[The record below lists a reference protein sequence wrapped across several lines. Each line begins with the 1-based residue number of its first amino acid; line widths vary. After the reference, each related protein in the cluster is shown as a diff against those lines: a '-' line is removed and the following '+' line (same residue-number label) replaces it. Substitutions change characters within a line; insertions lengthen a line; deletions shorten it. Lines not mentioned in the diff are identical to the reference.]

1 MMWIRLLVVV
11 LTVTAVTGCMVGPN
25 FQAPA
30 PPATKVYTASPLPEQ
45 TATAPV
51 AGGAAQHFAFAQEIT
66 SQWWMLFH
74 SPELDAL
81 IKQGLKENPSLAAA
95 EAALTEARENLRAA
109 GGALLY
115 PSVDANLRASR
126 NRISGASF
134 GGSSLEF
141 SLFDASVNVGYNL
154 DLFGGSRRQLE
165 GLRALVDYQRFQYE
179 AAYLTLTANL
189 TTTAIQE
196 ASLRAQIDATHDM
209 LTAEQQQL
217 ALVERQFELGAVPRA
232 SVLTQQSELAKT
244 RAILPPLEKQLA
256 FTRHA
261 LAALAGRLP
270 GEGGMPSFN
279 LDALNLPEE
288 LPVSLPSS
296 LVRQRPDILA
306 SESLLHQ
313 ACAAVGVATANLYP
327 QITLSGG
334 YGVESSDVGDLFT
347 GQNVIWNLGAGLLQP
362 IFNGGEL
369 SARRRAAIAAYDQAV
384 AQYRQTVLQA
394 FQNVA
399 DVLRALETDAR
410 SVRAQAD
417 AETAAKTNF
426 ELTRKQFELGA
437 ISYLALLVA
446 QRDYL
451 QARISL
457 VAAQAQ
463 RYADTAALFQ
473 ALGGGWWQRTTA
485 APLATEATSASKAD

>member
-1 MMWIRLLVVV
+1 
-11 LTVTAVTGCMVGPN
+11 
-25 FQAPA
+25 
-30 PPATKVYTASPLPEQ
+30 
-45 TATAPV
+45 
-51 AGGAAQHFAFAQEIT
+51 
-66 SQWWMLFH
+66 
-74 SPELDAL
+74 
-81 IKQGLKENPSLAAA
+81 
-95 EAALTEARENLRAA
+95 
-109 GGALLY
+109 
-115 PSVDANLRASR
+115 
-126 NRISGASF
+126 
-134 GGSSLEF
+134 
-141 SLFDASVNVGYNL
+141 
-154 DLFGGSRRQLE
+154 
-165 GLRALVDYQRFQYE
+165 
-179 AAYLTLTANL
+179 YLTLTANL
-189 TTTAIQE
+189 ATTAIQE
-196 ASLRAQIDATHDM
+196 ASLRAQIDETLEM
-209 LTAEQQQL
+209 LAAERQQL

-232 SVLTQQSELAKT
+232 SVLTQQTELART
-244 RAILPPLEKQLA
+244 RSLLPPLEKRLA

-270 GEGGMPSFN
+270 SEGGLPSFN
-279 LDALNLPEE
+279 LEALRLPEE
-288 LPVSLPSS
+288 LPVSLPSA
-296 LVRQRPDILA
+296 LVRQRPDIRA
-306 SESLLHQ
+306 SESLLHE

-327 QITLSGG
+327 QITLSGS

-369 SARRRAAIAAYDQAV
+369 SARRRAAIAAYDQAA

-417 AETAAKTNF
+417 AETAAKTTLD
-426 ELTRKQFELGA
+426 LTRKQFDLGA
-437 ISYLALLVA
+437 ISYLSLLVA

-485 APLATEATSASKAD
+485 IPQVTEATSASKAD